1 MAAAED
7 VGALKVFLEQ
17 LQPSALFGEVG
28 PVLRE
33 LLSQR
38 QPRVW
43 IQGYVICREGDDVVD
58 VDDGSAVRMRSRRFD
73 VMSLDIVPILARQ
86 PQADAVLRTGRYL
99 SCVCA
104 LALQPEEA
112 LIDLRLES
120 VTDLSRPEHGL
131 AEPFWWLEV
140 AEAHERRAARLAE
153 SATQCGHSSDV

>member
-58 VDDGSAVRMRSRRFD
+58 VDDGSA